1 MLLLGLLVF
10 SSNTRMKK
18 MGLVGDAFATRFT
31 GEVTMALGAGLV
43 TVSGKSVAPLH
54 GGKFV
59 LAGGAGMFGSA
70 DGDQVI
76 VTGGVD
82 G

>member
-1 MLLLGLLVF
+1 
-10 SSNTRMKK
+10 MKN
-18 MGLVGDAFATRFT
+18 MGLVGEAVATRFT
-31 GEVTMALGAGLV
+31 GEVTVVFGVGLV
-43 TVSGKSVAPLH
+43 TVKGKSVAPLH
-54 GGKFV
+54 GGRFV
-59 LAGGAGMFGSA
+59 LAGGAGIVGSS